1 MKDDNGI
8 RAGLIPKATK
18 SKVLLTRHLSKY
30 RFFGL
35 IFTFFLSMFLGL
47 VFGSMRY
54 IFVIFSIVVFLVCT
68 AGSPSDPRKS
78 FGGSLIDFLR
88 FVFHKQSYYGS
99 GNKDCAN
106 YLREEEKKRET
117 KKKKKVR

>member
-78 FGGSLIDFLR
+78 FGGSLLDFLR
-88 FVFHKQSYYGS
+88 FLAQKKTYYGS
-99 GNKDCAN
+99 GNVDCAD
-106 YLREEEKKRET
+106 YLKKEEDKREAKKR
-117 KKKKKVR
+117 KKEK